1 MPTKPL
7 VSICIK
13 SWNGRPYIREALAAA
28 FAQTYRPLE
37 VAVVD
42 DASDDGSWDEIRALC
57 AARRD
62 DPGVRVVAKRND
74 RNLGSLGNW
83 EEVCSLA
90 HGELL
95 VKADGDDVS
104 TPDRVEKIAAAWEAD
119 GRRALAICHSGWQ
132 MDRRGRRR
140 GRLRQVTPGW
150 PLGAAMAFS
159 PRILEFFGRTAD
171 GSLVDD
177 EVWTRRA
184 LMLGTVLTIPDRLVH
199 YRLGSGETTNEWNIR
214 AVVSH
219 CTKLSLAAVRA
230 AYGDAARLGK
240 EDAAHWCA
248 RLESEEARLLEKASL
263 VEGKTFR
270 ERYAAFRK
278 LWPGLEFSIAN
289 YLRIAFLVPR
299 PLSNLMLF
307 AYVLAR
313 NFWRAV
319 GRFDQT
325 HRVCQRTVDGGL

>member
-1 MPTKPL
+1 MDSNRPL
-7 VSICIK
+7 ISFCVK
-13 SWNGRPYIREALAAA
+13 SWNGRRYIREALAAA

-37 VAVVD
+37 IVVVD
-42 DASDDGSWDEIRALC
+42 DASDDGSWDEITAFC
-57 AARRD
+57 AAQRD
-62 DPGVRVVAKRND
+62 DPDVRVVTKRNEK
-74 RNLGSLGNW
+74 NLGSLGNW

-95 VKADGDDVS
+95 VKADGDDIS
-104 TPDRVEKIAAAWEAD
+104 TPDRVEKIAAAWEAG
-119 GRRALAICHSGWQ
+119 GRRALAVCHSGWQ

-184 LMLGTVLTIPDRLVH
+184 LMLGSVLTIPDRLVH

-230 AYGDAARLGK
+230 AHGDAARLEK
-240 EDAAHWCA
+240 EEAARWHA
-248 RLESEEARLLEKASL
+248 RLESEEARLVAKASL
-263 VEGKTFR
+263 VDGENLR

-278 LWPGLEFSIAN
+278 LWPGFEPSIAN
-289 YLRIAFLVPR
+289 YLRIAFLLPR
-299 PLSNLMLF
+299 PLSDLMLF

-313 NFWRAV
+313 NLWRVITYQAAKAL
-319 GRFDQT
+319 QS
-325 HRVCQRTVDGGL
+325 

>member
-1 MPTKPL
+1 MPQKPL
-7 VSICIK
+7 ISLCVK
-13 SWNGRPYIREALAAA
+13 SWNGRRYIREALAAA

-37 VAVVD
+37 IVVVD
-42 DASDDGSWDEIRALC
+42 DASDDGSWDEIASFC
-57 AARRD
+57 AGAHH
-62 DPGVRVVAKRND
+62 DPDVSVVAKRNE

-104 TPDRVEKIAAAWEAD
+104 TPDRVERIAAAWEGD

-132 MDRRGRRR
+132 MDRRGKRR

-214 AVVSH
+214 SVASH
-219 CTKLSLAAVRA
+219 CTKLSLSAVRA
-230 AYGDAARLGK
+230 ARCDAARLEK
-240 EDAAHWCA
+240 EEAARWSA
-248 RLESEEARLLEKASL
+248 RLDEEESHLVAKASL
-263 VEGKTFR
+263 VDGRTLR
-270 ERYAAFRK
+270 ERYAAFK
-278 LWPGLEFSIAN
+278 KIWPGFSLSIAN
-289 YLRIAFLVPR
+289 YLRIAFLLPR
-299 PLSNLMLF
+299 PFSSLMLF

-313 NFWRAV
+313 NTYR
-319 GRFDQT
+319 RL
-325 HRVCQRTVDGGL
+325 GG